1 MKKWNETLW
10 LLTPDEYAALP
21 DGTNVM
27 CIDNEI
33 AVKGTDYIDQDT
45 RFGCIA
51 YGFTKELVA
60 SQNLDHEF
68 LMLLLQS

>member
-10 LLTPDEYAALP
+10 LLTPEEYTALP
-21 DGTNVM
+21 DGTQVM
-27 CIDNEI
+27 CIDAEL
-33 AVKGTDYIDQDT
+33 ATKGTDYVDQDV

-68 LMLLLQS
+68 LVLLLQS

>member
-10 LLTPDEYAALP
+10 LLTPEEYAALP
-21 DGTNVM
+21 DGTHLMSINNA
-27 CIDNEI
+27 IS
-33 AVKGTDYIDQDT
+33 VKGTDYIDQDT

-51 YGFTKELVA
+51 YGFTKELVT
-60 SQNLDHEF
+60 SQNLNHEF